1 MSISCKDLYIKVSC
15 LYVSN
20 THSRQF
26 SKVALLGHDKVD
38 IRDPTSS
45 ELNHTIHRKYKSL
58 AIMEFYRRQF
68 TLSLTQ
74 MKTFQTRYLQQQ
86 FFSSW
91 LCTQLTYTLTG
102 KRINLASINAVIRSV
117 HSFSYLWCWPSWLR
131 CYSHLLRYGPPT
143 VLYLLLYY
151 WSHATLWHMI
161 IITSSKF
168 HRKRM
173 HL

>member
-1 MSISCKDLYIKVSC
+1 
-15 LYVSN
+15 
-20 THSRQF
+20 
-26 SKVALLGHDKVD
+26 
-38 IRDPTSS
+38 
-45 ELNHTIHRKYKSL
+45 
-58 AIMEFYRRQF
+58 
-68 TLSLTQ
+68 

-91 LCTQLTYTLTG
+91 LYTQLTYTLTG
-102 KRINLASINAVIRSV
+102 KRINLASISAVIRLV

-173 HL
+173 HLWYRQQVLMLCLWPQYFSQVGFRKSARCLYYFSSAWFSLDLALLSEEW